1 MTDEIA
7 APPHAPVLALTTQ
20 TTLAHALFAAVDLG
34 VPDLLA
40 DGPMTIDEL
49 TAKAGTHS
57 DGLHRVL
64 RALSGAGYFR
74 SEGDTYALTDLGRT
88 LTSGHPSCAREL
100 LLTHMGP
107 LFSGSLQRLPETL
120 RTGRTGAALAFGM
133 PVFDYFAQHPDEGAT
148 FSRGL
153 SGLLSGE
160 PEMVGEAWD
169 LDDVEHVVD
178 VGGGIGTLLRAVL
191 GHLPRARGTLFDLPE
206 VVAQAD
212 LGDVGDRVATEAGDF
227 FTAVPRGGDV
237 YLLSHIVHDWDDDSA
252 RRILTNIRG
261 AMATGGRVVLVEMV
275 LPSDGT
281 GHPSTLLDMVMLA
294 VTGGRERTE
303 EQYRAL
309 LASAGFRLVRVVPT
323 GSPAS
328 LIEAVPANEG

>member
-1 MTDEIA
+1 MTNETA
-7 APPHAPVLALTTQ
+7 APPHAPVLALTMGS
-20 TTLAHALFAAVDLG
+20 TLARALFAVTELG

-40 DGPMTIDEL
+40 DGPLTVDEL
-49 TAKAGTHS
+49 TAKVGTHS

-64 RALSGAGYFR
+64 RALSGAGYFH

-88 LTSGHPSCAREL
+88 LTSGHPTCAREL
-100 LLTHMGP
+100 LLTGLGP
-107 LFSGSLQRLPETL
+107 LFTGSLQRLPETL
-120 RTGRTGAALAFGM
+120 RTGRTGAELAFDM
-133 PVFDYFAQHPDEGAT
+133 PVFDYFAQHAEEGAR
-148 FSRGL
+148 FNRALLGL
-153 SGLLSGE
+153 NAGE
-160 PEMVGEAWD
+160 PAAVAEAWD

-178 VGGGIGTLLRAVL
+178 VGGGIGVLLRTIL
-191 GHLPRARGTLFDLPE
+191 GRLPHAQGTLFDRPE

-212 LGDVGDRVATEAGDF
+212 LDGVGGRVATEGGDF

-252 RRILTNIRG
+252 RRILGNIHD
-261 AMATGGRVVLVEMV
+261 AMATGGRVVVVEMV
-275 LPSDGT
+275 LPSDGSD
-281 GHPSTLLDMVMLA
+281 HPSTLLDLTMLA

-323 GSPAS
+323 GSPVS
-328 LIEAVPANEG
+328 LIEAVPVNAG

>member
-1 MTDEIA
+1 VST
-7 APPHAPVLALTTQ
+7 PRGKPRSKS
-20 TTLAHALFAAVDLG
+20 
-34 VPDLLA
+34 
-40 DGPMTIDEL
+40 
-49 TAKAGTHS
+49 KAGTRS

-74 SEGDTYALTDLGRT
+74 GEGDTYALTDLGRT
-88 LTSGHPSCAREL
+88 LTSGHPTCAREL
-100 LLTHMGP
+100 LLTQMGP
-107 LFSGSLQRLPETL
+107 LFSGSLQRLSETL
-120 RTGRTGAALAFGM
+120 RTGRTGADLAFGM
-133 PVFDYFAQHPDEGAT
+133 PVFDYFAQHPDEGAM
-148 FSRGL
+148 FNRGL
-153 SGLLSGE
+153 SGLLGGE

-178 VGGGIGTLLRAVL
+178 VGGGIGTLLRTVL

-212 LGDVGDRVATEAGDF
+212 LGGVGDRVATEGGDF

-252 RRILTNIRG
+252 RRILANIHG
-261 AMATGGRVVLVEMV
+261 AMATGGRVVLVEQV
-275 LPSDGT
+275 LPSDGSD
-281 GHPSTLLDMVMLA
+281 HPSTLLDLIMLA
-294 VTGGRERTE
+294 VAGGRERTE

-323 GSPAS
+323 GTPAS